1 MKTKEFVKK
10 EFDAVKFMR
19 DTRDK
24 INLEIQNM
32 NFEELKKY
40 YENRRLKLA
49 KYNAQLVVW
58 VLQQVRLYVIFFGCS
73 SLSAAV

>member
-1 MKTKEFVKK
+1 MKTKEIVKK

-24 INLEIQNM
+24 ISFEIQNM

-40 YENRRLKLA
+40 FEQRRLKLT
-49 KYNAQLVVW
+49 K
-58 VLQQVRLYVIFFGCS
+58 
-73 SLSAAV
+73 

>member
-1 MKTKEFVKK
+1 MTFVHQKKLYTMKTKEFVKK

-40 YENRRLKLA
+40 YEKRRLKLA
-49 KYNAQLVVW
+49 K
-58 VLQQVRLYVIFFGCS
+58 
-73 SLSAAV
+73 

>member
-1 MKTKEFVKK
+1 LATKQLTFVHQKKLYTMKPKEIVKK

-24 INLEIQNM
+24 ISLEIQNM

-40 YENRRLKLA
+40 YAERRLKLA
-49 KYNAQLVVW
+49 K
-58 VLQQVRLYVIFFGCS
+58 
-73 SLSAAV
+73 